1 MEERYPYQVN
11 AIMPIIGLSIGTIKV
26 PCTQELTKEDVLICL
41 KKAPVFRRFTN
52 GIKER
57 VGIDNIDRL
66 HRENYMT
73 KEEFEKISSNSAPEE
88 VVKVEE
94 PIKEVVEPEPEVIPD
109 IVEEEPVA
117 EEEQVEETVEEEEVS
132 VPVPEVTPE
141 EDTIV
146 EEENS
151 IDDDDDVVAN
161 ELFEAIES
169 DEIEYEDNFNNQNNN
184 HHKNNR
190 KKKHYN

>member
-11 AIMPIIGLSIGTIKV
+11 AVMPIIGLSIGTIKV

-73 KEEFEKISSNSAPEE
+73 KEEFEKINSNSVPEE
-88 VVKVEE
+88 VAKVEE
-94 PIKEVVEPEPEVIPD
+94 PTKEVVEPEPEVIPD
-109 IVEEEPVA
+109 IVEEEPVV
-117 EEEQVEETVEEEEVS
+117 EEEQVEEEEVF
-132 VPVPEVTPE
+132 VPVPEVAPE
-141 EDTIV
+141 EDTIM

-151 IDDDDDVVAN
+151 INDDDDVVAN

-169 DEIEYEDNFNNQNNN
+169 DETESEDNFNNQNNN
-184 HHKNNR
+184 HYKNNR

>member
-11 AIMPIIGLSIGTIKV
+11 TIMPIIGLSIGTIKV

-73 KEEFEKISSNSAPEE
+73 KEEFEKINSNSVPEE
-88 VVKVEE
+88 VVKVEDQ
-94 PIKEVVEPEPEVIPD
+94 IKEVVEPEPEVIPD

-117 EEEQVEETVEEEEVS
+117 EEEEVF

-151 IDDDDDVVAN
+151 IDDDDVVAN

-169 DEIEYEDNFNNQNNN
+169 DEVESEDNFNN
-184 HHKNNR
+184 
-190 KKKHYN
+190 